1 MSHWNWSA
9 AVKRSTTREIRI
21 SLSHLEGVKLL
32 ESWMEDA
39 LPLKRKE
46 LGNKTSH
53 SSCQNLT
60 IFFLKRTCS
69 HLKKKSRHLYMHVLI
84 LVAIKVIPLLLECR
98 DFISSSSSSIIMLM
112 QITLIMCQDE
122 IQEMGLVCT
131 YITKHWKWQFQN
143 LSSTS

>member
-1 MSHWNWSA
+1 
-9 AVKRSTTREIRI
+9 
-21 SLSHLEGVKLL
+21 
-32 ESWMEDA
+32 MEDA

-60 IFFLKRTCS
+60 IFFKKDLFP
-69 HLKKKSRHLYMHVLI
+69 LKKKSRHLYMHVLI

-131 YITKHWKWQFQN
+131 YITKH
-143 LSSTS
+143 